1 MIGWNGF
8 FFKEGL
14 ANEDKWLSRS
24 SLKPKIARTPLNNKK
39 KQNLNFFLETLSYC
53 CNGIKGALGVGS
65 FKQRF
70 WPLHISG
77 TSADT
82 VGRADLGRYLFSQT
96 LVVEGFKV
104 FLSTSYFAFS
114 FAVFFSFFNLFAFP
128 ENICT
133 PPTPMEG
140 IRNFLRVGAGGQWCQ
155 IIIKETSNF
164 IGISETWGLRKN
176 PLCGGCD

>member
-53 CNGIKGALGVGS
+53 CTGIKGALGVGS

-114 FAVFFSFFNLFAFP
+114 FAGFFLFSIYLHFQKISVP
-128 ENICT
+128 L
-133 PPTPMEG
+133 PPPWKGSE
-140 IRNFLRVGAGGQWCQ
+140 
-155 IIIKETSNF
+155 
-164 IGISETWGLRKN
+164 ISWGLGQGVSDVK
-176 PLCGGCD
+176 

>member
-1 MIGWNGF
+1 MT
-8 FFKEGL
+8 FKIFSEAKNS
-14 ANEDKWLSRS
+14 ANT
-24 SLKPKIARTPLNNKK
+24 PKQQKETKSQL
-39 KQNLNFFLETLSYC
+39 FLETLSYC

-140 IRNFLRVGAGGQWCQ
+140 IRNFLRVGAGGQ
-155 IIIKETSNF
+155 
-164 IGISETWGLRKN
+164 
-176 PLCGGCD
+176 